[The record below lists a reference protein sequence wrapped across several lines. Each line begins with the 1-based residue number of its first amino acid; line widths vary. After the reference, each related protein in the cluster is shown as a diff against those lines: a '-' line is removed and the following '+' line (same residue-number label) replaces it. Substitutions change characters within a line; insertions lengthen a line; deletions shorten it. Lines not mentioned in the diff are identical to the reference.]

1 MNLGDFRK
9 ITAGYPD
16 DCDLKMETGDLY
28 SDVSGVQIRET
39 AIVDCP
45 AIILHK

>member
-9 ITAGYPD
+9 IT
-16 DCDLKMETGDLY
+16 ENY
-28 SDVSGVQIRET
+28 SDECSLKIDSQDRYSDLSGVQIRET